1 MIDRVKNLKKHLGIQ
16 IRKAKSLSSKWV
28 YILEEE
34 AETCLKLA
42 ESEEEIL
49 RMMDPVEPELE
60 GGGSTWWY
68 VCGEC
73 HGAIDNWDN
82 YCKHCGRMIK
92 HEKKAE

>member
-1 MIDRVKNLKKHLGIQ
+1 MDRVKNLKEHLQTQ

-42 ESEEEIL
+42 EAEEEIL
-49 RMMDPVEPELE
+49 RGSEAADAEIE

-73 HGAIDNWDN
+73 HTAIDPRDK
-82 YCKHCGRMIK
+82 YCKECGKRIRWK
-92 HEKKAE
+92 